1 MTGGQ
6 TCALQICNAM
16 CYVRGVPVDYAGWA
30 ARGADGW
37 DWDSVLPYFRR
48 SEGNDRGA
56 DALHGGDGPLSV
68 SDLRHVNPLS
78 PAFVEAGPP
87 AGLARNDDFNGPG
100 QHGVGLE
107 PVPHR
112 PAPPHARKRRG

>member
-78 PAFVEAGPP
+78 HAFVEAGPP
-87 AGLARNDDFNGPG
+87 AGFARND
-100 QHGVGLE
+100 
-107 PVPHR
+107 HR
-112 PAPPHARKRRG
+112 PEEPRVGKECVRPCRSRGAPVH